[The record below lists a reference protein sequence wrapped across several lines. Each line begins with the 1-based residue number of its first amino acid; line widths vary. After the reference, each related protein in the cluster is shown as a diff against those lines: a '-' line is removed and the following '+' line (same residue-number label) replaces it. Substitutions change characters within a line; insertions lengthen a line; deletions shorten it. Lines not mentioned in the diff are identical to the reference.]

1 MSTLKLTAASGGGT
15 VALKGPATTT
25 SNAALE
31 LTVPGVESGE
41 LVTKDSDNNLVNIQG
56 INGGQIGH
64 RNLIINGA
72 MQVAQRGTSGAW
84 AANGYLTVDR
94 WHHTINNSAGR
105 FTSKQTA
112 DSPDGLG
119 GKCLELDVTT
129 ADTSIAANEHV
140 VLAYRFEGQDVQRL
154 AKGTAGAKNFTL
166 SFYVK
171 GNGNATYM
179 CEIFDRTNTRV
190 IQQQFSVTS
199 SWSRVTLTFNNETSN
214 GTLNNDNSHELDI
227 QLWLHAGSDFT
238 SGTYTANTWGAKV
251 NANRAVGISSLF
263 SSTDNYFRITGVQL
277 EVGDYAT
284 SYEFKTYQQELAAC
298 MRYYETH
305 NHLTTAKTTDGSIT
319 SQWST
324 ITSNDSNTLVVSTGI
339 VYKVPKR
346 AWPTITLYNP
356 GDTSTAARVNAQGTE
371 RTVTASYGGANAL
384 TRIYVSGASS
394 GNYVTYN
401 WEADAEL

>member
-15 VALKGPATTT
+15 VALKGPATT
-25 SNAALE
+25 SGNAALE
-31 LTVPGVESGE
+31 LTVPGAESGE
-41 LVTKDSDNNLVNIQG
+41 LVTKDSDDSLVNVQG
-56 INGGQIGH
+56 INGGQISH
-64 RNLIINGA
+64 RNLFQNGD
-72 MQVAQRGTSGAW
+72 MSCWQRGTSG
-84 AANGYLTVDR
+84 T
-94 WHHTINNSAGR
+94 
-105 FTSKQTA
+105 
-112 DSPDGLG
+112 
-119 GKCLELDVTT
+119 
-129 ADTSIAANEHV
+129 
-140 VLAYRFEGQDVQRL
+140 
-154 AKGTAGAKNFTL
+154 
-166 SFYVK
+166 
-171 GNGNATYM
+171 
-179 CEIFDRTNTRV
+179 
-190 IQQQFSVTS
+190 
-199 SWSRVTLTFNNETSN
+199 
-214 GTLNNDNSHELDI
+214 
-227 QLWLHAGSDFT
+227 T
-238 SGTYTANTWGAKV
+238 SGTYVADRWWFANATSSARDTSAPDGFVYSNKLTYNSSDMSIGQPIELPATGKSGRMISGEKLTISFYAKV
-251 NANRAVGISSLF
+251 SATTEACSCQVKFRDSKFSSSNEVSFTISDANLTLTTSWQRFTKTFTIPTVAGTNTIAAFEVSGISKDAF
-263 SSTDNYFRITGVQL
+263 FTGFQA
-277 EVGDYAT
+277 EIGDYAT

-305 NHLTTAKTTDGSIT
+305 NHLTTAKTTDGSVT